1 MTILTKEY
9 LCWRIKKLREKSE
22 MKLTEG
28 AWIPGW
34 ENVTINFPSTNVCS
48 RDNTIEMMFW
58 KRARRSAPVWQ
69 EEFRIGGRTKVPAI
83 TRTDVKWSAY
93 PSGKQMK
100 CLLLCLLRFSQ
111 ELQNPHFHKP
121 FKYDLHLYSLSLSH
135 QPFCHPNIG
144 TVCNFILSH
153 HVTHSHIKSCQFCL
167 ANLSSN
173 LMATA
178 NIHWAAPPKLAP
190 GYAGRCMV
198 YGLARKPGTESTSQV
213 WPLLQGSTRS
223 PCISQG

>member
-93 PSGKQMK
+93 PSEREADEMSSCVSPQVFTGASKSTFPQALQIWLASVFS
-100 CLLLCLLRFSQ
+100 LLI
-111 ELQNPHFHKP
+111 PP
-121 FKYDLHLYSLSLSH
+121 A
-135 QPFCHPNIG
+135 
-144 TVCNFILSH
+144 ILSP
-153 HVTHSHIKSCQFCL
+153 KYRNCL
-167 ANLSSN
+167 
-173 LMATA
+173 
-178 NIHWAAPPKLAP
+178 
-190 GYAGRCMV
+190 
-198 YGLARKPGTESTSQV
+198 
-213 WPLLQGSTRS
+213 
-223 PCISQG
+223 